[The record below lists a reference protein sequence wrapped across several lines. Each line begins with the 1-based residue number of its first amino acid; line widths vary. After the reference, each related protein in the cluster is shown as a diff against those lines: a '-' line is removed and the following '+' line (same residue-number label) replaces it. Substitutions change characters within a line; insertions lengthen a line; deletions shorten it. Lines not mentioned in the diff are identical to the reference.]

1 MSTTNDTTVNAKLNT
16 IQPIEGA
23 KDVAANTSRTINPI
37 DGTNGRFEWYQ
48 YNDDLRIIHCRDD
61 DTFHAGSIVKALG
74 STKLPKDWLR
84 NKQTIELLEGF
95 MKLGEFS
102 HVLLTTQKTKFNDI
116 KIIEGTYI
124 HRLLVNHFA
133 MWISP
138 KYAYKIS
145 VLLDDHFELKRRIE
159 ENRALED
166 KNKTLIQKVD
176 ELLDNNRTLIAKND
190 ELLSKNDELLQINRD
205 QTDTLNKM
213 RRDMKSIKASA
224 ESIAPI
230 ASSLKNRV
238 SSPLSEE
245 YLLVRYS
252 NDNGSTVDVYYKA
265 VNPNTIKKEKIDISS
280 YWIHQSFANSVDAQN
295 RLLDLLQ
302 SNGMLIKLDRRAK
315 SFKIR
320 SYHLNK
326 LRTIIENDLNGAL
339 NVESSEI
346 STEATDIRDKSTVNQ
361 SAELFNG
368 YPLDYC
374 TEVCNRWKID
384 MNILSTIIERKSRYG
399 KYPVRLHPTDGLC
412 YRRSVNGKT
421 IYYKLPYDAFE

>member
-1 MSTTNDTTVNAKLNT
+1 ML
-16 IQPIEGA
+16 
-23 KDVAANTSRTINPI
+23 
-37 DGTNGRFEWYQ
+37 
-48 YNDDLRIIHCRDD
+48 DDNMYH
-61 DTFHAGSIVKALG
+61 LG
-74 STKLPKDWLR
+74 SVRDAYKASTDKDISKNLINDWVKLKKTEELVQYFLETGIPVSNILAKKRQQKPQMQYLDGWYANEEAMLDFAGWLNVGFKIEIYKCFAR
-84 NKQTIELLEGF
+84 QAEIDRLNADIDHKQTTI
-95 MKLGEFS
+95 
-102 HVLLTTQKTKFNDI
+102 D
-116 KIIEGTYI
+116 
-124 HRLLVNHFA
+124 
-133 MWISP
+133 
-138 KYAYKIS
+138 
-145 VLLDDHFELKRRIE
+145 ELK
-159 ENRALED
+159 AD
-166 KNKTLIQKVD
+166 MKK
-176 ELLDNNRTLIAKND
+176 
-190 ELLSKNDELLQINRD
+190 LLSKNDELLQINRD

-213 RRDMKSIKASA
+213 RKDMKSIKASA

-252 NDNGSTVDVYYKA
+252 NDNGSTVDVHYKA
-265 VNPNTIKKEKIDISS
+265 VNPNTIKKEKIDITS

-326 LRTIIENDLNGAL
+326 LRAIIENDLNGAL

-346 STEATDIRDKSTVNQ
+346 STEAVDIRDKTVHSQSTD
-361 SAELFNG
+361 SFNG

-374 TEVCNRWKID
+374 TKVCNRWKID
-384 MNILSTIIERKSRYG
+384 MNILSMIIERKSRYG
-399 KYPVRLHPTDGLC
+399 KYPIRLHPTDGLC
-412 YRRSVNGKT
+412 YRRSVNGET

>member
-1 MSTTNDTTVNAKLNT
+1 MS
-16 IQPIEGA
+16 
-23 KDVAANTSRTINPI
+23 SRTIMPI
-37 DGTNGRFEWYQ
+37 EGTNGRFEWYT
-48 YNDDLRIIHCRDD
+48 YNEDLRIIHSVEDD
-61 DTFHAGSIVKALG
+61 MFHAGSIVKALG
-74 STKLPKDWLR
+74 SMKLPKDWVR
-84 NKQTIELLEGF
+84 NKQTVELFAGF
-95 MKLGEFS
+95 SSMGEFS
-102 HVLLTTQKTKFNDI
+102 STQLIDEKETFNHIHCI
-116 KIIEGTYI
+116 KGTYI

-133 MWISP
+133 IWISP

-145 VLLDDHFELKRRIE
+145 VLLDDHFELQRRVE
-159 ENRALED
+159 ENRALSGE
-166 KNKTLIQKVD
+166 NKTLMQKVD
-176 ELLDNNRTLIAKND
+176 ELLVNNQTLIR
-190 ELLSKNDELLQINRD
+190 KNDELLQINRD

-213 RRDMKSIKASA
+213 RKDMKSIKASA

-252 NDNGSTVDVYYKA
+252 NDNGSTVDIYYKA

-280 YWIHQSFANSVDAQN
+280 YWIHQSFANAVDAQN

-346 STEATDIRDKSTVNQ
+346 STEVTDIRDKSTVNQ

-374 TEVCNRWKID
+374 TKVCNRWKID

-412 YRRSVNGKT
+412 YRKSVNGKT
-421 IYYKLPYDAFE
+421 IYYKLPCDAFE

>member
-1 MSTTNDTTVNAKLNT
+1 MYHAKSVIDAWNNAQQDNKRVNNWRRLPSTEELITYLSSDARISVSEIITSKHQQNT
-16 IQPIEGA
+16 
-23 KDVAANTSRTINPI
+23 KNRYLD
-37 DGTNGRFEWYQ
+37 
-48 YNDDLRIIHCRDD
+48 
-61 DTFHAGSIVKALG
+61 
-74 STKLPKDWLR
+74 
-84 NKQTIELLEGF
+84 
-95 MKLGEFS
+95 
-102 HVLLTTQKTKFNDI
+102 
-116 KIIEGTYI
+116 GTYI
-124 HRLLVNHFA
+124 CESLLIDLAGWVSSKFRHEIYNCFARQAEIDRLNA
-133 MWISP
+133 DI
-138 KYAYKIS
+138 
-145 VLLDDHFELKRRIE
+145 DHKQTTIDELK
-159 ENRALED
+159 AD
-166 KNKTLIQKVD
+166 MKK
-176 ELLDNNRTLIAKND
+176 
-190 ELLSKNDELLQINRD
+190 LLSKNDELLQINRD

-213 RRDMKSIKASA
+213 RKDMKSIKASA

-252 NDNGSTVDVYYKA
+252 NNNGSTVDVHYKA
-265 VNPNTIKKEKIDISS
+265 VNPNTIKKERIDISS

-302 SNGMLIKLDRRAK
+302 SNGMLINLDRRAK

-326 LRTIIENDLNGAL
+326 IRTIIENDLNGAL

-346 STEATDIRDKSTVNQ
+346 STEVTDIRDKIVNNQ

-374 TEVCNRWKID
+374 TKVCNRWRID
-384 MNILSTIIERKSRYG
+384 MNILSTIIEQKCCYG
-399 KYPVRLHPTDGLC
+399 KYPMRLHPTDGLC
-412 YRRSVNGKT
+412 YRRNVNGKT